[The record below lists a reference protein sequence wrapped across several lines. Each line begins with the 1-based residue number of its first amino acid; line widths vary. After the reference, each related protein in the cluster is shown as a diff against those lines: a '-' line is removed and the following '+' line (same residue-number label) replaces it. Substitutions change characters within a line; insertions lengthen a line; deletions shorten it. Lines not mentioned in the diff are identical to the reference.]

1 MARGV
6 ISAEEAQAAAGIL
19 DHHRKAVETLDL
31 ERITAHEERA
41 GILEHDA
48 GLPRPEA
55 KFEAAKITATYVR
68 NRGLSMV
75 GATGGP
81 GELPRLSQVPDTPAR
96 VDRLPLGV

>member
-1 MARGV
+1 MLSRPRRPKPPLGSWTTIARLWKRSTWNG
-6 ISAEEAQAAAGIL
+6 
-19 DHHRKAVETLDL
+19 
-31 ERITAHEERA
+31 ITAHEERA